1 MQFRSDEYLL
11 LSRRGSVPSPT
22 RAGPR
27 RPEPPPVA
35 PAQPR
40 PPRQSAVRHAV
51 SSRVR
56 AARAV
61 RHGLR
66 ATWTAFGP
74 GGQDL

>member
-11 LSRRGSVPSPT
+11 LSRRGSVPSPA

-27 RPEPPPVA
+27 QSEPQPVA
-35 PAQPR
+35 PPQPR
-40 PPRQSAVRHAV
+40 PSRQSAVRRAV
-51 SSRVR
+51 SRRVR